1 MATRTL
7 PEQIADRIVEGM
19 GWQGRVRLGGG
30 ALSEQVR
37 IINDAK
43 HRWVGVT
50 ASFTAPSVCTIAL
63 GTINAD
69 GTFVTPLLHPG
80 PVEAEDAN
88 ALVDAVLQLWDRLH
102 TGDGEGRLA
111 PALGVRGLGKGR
123 RRSTGVLCG
132 RGCHSRPGRPGRSSP
147 VL

>member
-37 IINDAK
+37 IVNDAK

-69 GTFVTPLLHPG
+69 GTFVTPLLPG
-80 PVEAEDAN
+80 CRWRGWKPSSLRCPGGWV
-88 ALVDAVLQLWDRLH
+88 RL
-102 TGDGEGRLA
+102 GR
-111 PALGVRGLGKGR
+111 GWIGCGSRGR
-123 RRSTGVLCG
+123 RSPNCLPGCRIRVHQNEFQSARWWSGVQG
-132 RGCHSRPGRPGRSSP
+132 D
-147 VL
+147 

>member
-30 ALSEQVR
+30 ALGEQVR

-63 GTINAD
+63 GAIAAG

-80 PVEAEDAN
+80 PVDAEDAN
-88 ALVDAVLQLWDRLH
+88 ALVDAVLQLWDRL
-102 TGDGEGRLA
+102 DQVSLDKEGQR
-111 PALGVRGLGKGR
+111 
-123 RRSTGVLCG
+123 
-132 RGCHSRPGRPGRSSP
+132 
-147 VL
+147 